1 MIVAERKPF
10 VEIKEF
16 LAPYQKVMILG
27 CGTCVTVCQAGG
39 QAEVDILTS
48 ELKIADRREG
58 KSREFITG
66 TVTRQCEPEMVE
78 PILEQVKRDQPEAIL
93 TLACGV
99 GCNFLAERVGKVPV
113 FPGVNTS
120 FYGTALEHGVFA
132 EMCAGCGQCILHLT
146 GGICPIARCTKSLM
160 NGPCGGSNKGKCE
173 ISTEVD
179 CGWALIVK
187 RMEDLGTL
195 DKLTEI
201 YPVRDWSK
209 SFHGGPRKLLIPSVK
224 IAAELAAQ
232 AEEAKKPGAKS

>member
-1 MIVAERKPF
+1 MIVAERKPLA
-10 VEIKEF
+10 EIQEF
-16 LAPYQKVMILG
+16 LAPYQKILLLG

-48 ELKIADRREG
+48 QLRIADRQAGR
-58 KSREFITG
+58 SREFLTG
-66 TVTRQCEPEMVE
+66 TITRQCEPEMVA
-78 PILEQVKRDQPEAIL
+78 PILEQVKQERVDAVL

-132 EMCAGCGQCILHLT
+132 ERCLGCGQCILHLT

-160 NGPCGGSNKGKCE
+160 NGPCGGSHQGKCE
-173 ISTEVD
+173 ISPEVD

-187 RMEDLGTL
+187 RMEELGTL
-195 DKLTEI
+195 EKLTEI
-201 YPVRDWSK
+201 YPPRDWST
-209 SFHGGPRKLLIPSVK
+209 SFHGGPRKLVIPSVK

-232 AEEAKKPGAKS
+232 AAAENKAGAKS